1 MSQNTLHMK
10 RINTVTSVAQAAIIF
25 AFASSLAMRP
35 SGVGAQSPP
44 AAIRASEPA
53 LGTYHWPIGTAGVDA
68 FAAWLGRDAIWGL
81 DFVGGESWDNVGW
94 PTWWLEAWSRWVKA
108 RPGRRLILSIP
119 ILAGPVD
126 GSGPKQGGKGVGLP
140 VSLEKGAA
148 GDYNAYFRDLAA
160 NLVSH
165 GLADTIL
172 RPGWEFNGDWYA
184 WRAKGRTAAF
194 AEYWRQIVA
203 TMRAVPGADK
213 LKFCWNPTLGDQQF
227 PADDAWPGDAFV
239 DFVGVD
245 VYDET
250 WNAETYPWP
259 PDAGAT
265 EIERRQK
272 KVWDEWIVNSPR
284 GLAFWAKFARSHGKP
299 LAIPEWGVV
308 SADHG
313 HGGKDNPHFIAQ
325 MHAFLMDPAN
335 GVAFHCYFDIND
347 TTLRHQLSPGVAGTG
362 KKEGTEFPKSAARF
376 KALFAG
382 RPQ

>member
-1 MSQNTLHMK
+1 MKLPTVITNAIQAGIMLASFSSMPMTL
-10 RINTVTSVAQAAIIF
+10 
-25 AFASSLAMRP
+25 
-35 SGVGAQSPP
+35 SGADAQSP
-44 AAIRASEPA
+44 AAPIGTTEPA
-53 LGTYHWPIGTAGVDA
+53 LGTYHWPNGTAGVDA
-68 FAAWLGRDAIWGL
+68 FAAWLGRDSVWGL
-81 DFVGGESWDNVGW
+81 DFVGGESWSNVGW
-94 PTWWLEAWSRWVKA
+94 PVFWLEHWSKWVKA
-108 RPGRRLILSIP
+108 KSGRKLVLSIP

-126 GSGPKQGGKGVGLP
+126 GSGPKQGDVGVNVA

-148 GDYNAYFRDLAA
+148 GDYNIHFQQLAE
-160 NLVSH
+160 NLVKF

-172 RPGWEFNGDWYA
+172 RPAWEFNGDWYA
-184 WRAKGRTAAF
+184 WRAKGKTAAF

-203 TMRAVPGADK
+203 TMRAVPGAGK

-227 PADDAWPGDAFV
+227 PADEAWPGDAFV

-272 KVWDEWIVNSPR
+272 KVWNEWIVNSPR
-284 GLAFWAKFARSHGKP
+284 GLAFWTKFAKSHGKP
-299 LAIPEWGVV
+299 LAIPEWGLV
-308 SADHG
+308 SADHN

-335 GVAFHCYFDIND
+335 GVAFHCYFDINE